1 MENPRLVYRI
11 DRRSGVSTYMQI
23 VQQTEQALRLGLLQ
37 VGDQLPTTREVVES
51 TAINP
56 NTVQKAY
63 RLLEQAGLVQGR
75 RGQGT
80 FVLRSL
86 GATPVGSPLRDELDD
101 WGRRATAAGLGRDD
115 ASALFKAVLDTHFP
129 IKEQQ

>member
-1 MENPRLVYRI
+1 MENPRLAYRI
-11 DRRSGVSTYMQI
+11 DRHSGVSTYMQL

-63 RLLEQAGLVQGR
+63 RLLEQTGLVQGR

-80 FVLRSL
+80 FVVRTL
-86 GATPVGSPLRDELDD
+86 GDTPIDSPLQDELDD
-101 WGRRATAAGLGRDD
+101 WGRHAAAVGLGRAD
-115 ASALFKAVLDTHFP
+115 AAALFNAVLDRHFP
-129 IKEQQ
+129 SKEQK

>member
-1 MENPRLVYRI
+1 MENPRLTYRI
-11 DRRSGVSTYMQI
+11 DRHSGVSTYMQL

-80 FVLRSL
+80 FVLRTL
-86 GATPVGSPLRDELDD
+86 GDTPVDSPLQDELDD
-101 WGRRATAAGLGRDD
+101 WGRRAAATGLGRDD
-115 ASALFKAVLDTHFP
+115 ASALLNAVLETHFP
-129 IKEQQ
+129 PKEQQ